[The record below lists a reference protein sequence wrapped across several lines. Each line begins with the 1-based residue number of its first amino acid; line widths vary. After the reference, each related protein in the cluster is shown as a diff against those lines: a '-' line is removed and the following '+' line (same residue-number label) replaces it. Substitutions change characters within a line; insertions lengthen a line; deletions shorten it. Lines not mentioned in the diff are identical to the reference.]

1 MPKIDIHRPHQLSV
15 AEARTVVDKVAERMQ
30 EKFAMTGQW
39 QGDIFQFSRPGVS
52 GTISVE
58 SDAIRVKAELGMMLS
73 PLKGMVEQEI
83 RRKLDEHFA

>member
-15 AEARTVVDKVAERMQ
+15 AEARAVVDKVTERMR

-39 QGDIFQFSRPGVS
+39 QGDIFQFSRSGVS

-73 PLKGMVEQEI
+73 PLRGMIEQEI
-83 RRKLDEHFA
+83 RSKLDEHFA